1 MGGDRELD
9 SGFPPLRTK
18 AQCYTKYIAR
28 GRNGFDRL
36 AKASTVM
43 QVESGSPLANQRSK
57 QNVTANNIV
66 PFARKAAA
74 VA

>member
-1 MGGDRELD
+1 MIANFVL
-9 SGFPPLRTK
+9 GFPPLGAK
-18 AQCYTKYIAR
+18 GQCYTNCIAR